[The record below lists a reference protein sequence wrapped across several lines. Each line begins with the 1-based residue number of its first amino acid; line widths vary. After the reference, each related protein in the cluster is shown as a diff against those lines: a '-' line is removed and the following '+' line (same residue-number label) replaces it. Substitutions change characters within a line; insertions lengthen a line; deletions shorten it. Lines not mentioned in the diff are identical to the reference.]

1 MLYLYLDESGDL
13 GFDFVNKKPS
23 KFFTITILA
32 VSGSENNRQLIKAV
46 KKTLIRKL
54 NRKKWTVEEMK
65 GAKVSLE
72 IKKYFYAQTKD
83 TRFAIYSLTLNK
95 RRVYERLARDKERVY
110 NYISRLV
117 LDKIPFEKAQEQVIL
132 ILDKSKTQKQV
143 RDFNQYV
150 FRQLKGRLDPKVPL
164 DIKHQDSQQ
173 YYGLQAVDLFSW
185 GIFRKYEKKDFEWF
199 NMFKDKVTFEQQYL

>member
-32 VSGSENNRQLIKAV
+32 VRGSENNRQLIKAV

-54 NRKKWTVEEMK
+54 NRKKWTVEEIK
-65 GAKVSLE
+65 GVKVSLE

-83 TRFAIYSLTLNK
+83 TKFAIYSLTLNK

-117 LDKIPFEKAQEQVIL
+117 LDKIPFEKAQEQVRGQNSRI
-132 ILDKSKTQKQV
+132 
-143 RDFNQYV
+143 R
-150 FRQLKGRLDPKVPL
+150 G
-164 DIKHQDSQQ
+164 
-173 YYGLQAVDLFSW
+173 QA
-185 GIFRKYEKKDFEWF
+185 
-199 NMFKDKVTFEQQYL
+199 